1 MLEVTE
7 EKKEQ
12 PQPIIIKKGKGGHG
26 GHHGGAWKVAYA
38 DFVTAMM
45 AFFLV
50 LWIVGQSDAV
60 KQGVGGYFRD
70 PVKSAK
76 GEGGAMQSEGG
87 TKPKIGTDAALIRR
101 KVEEEVKKTLTTV
114 GENIKQAVNS
124 NKDFEAFK
132 NQIEIEM
139 TDEGLRIQL
148 EESNASPFF
157 QKGSDR
163 LEPFAVKLV
172 EMIGRQLGRLP
183 NHVII
188 EGHTDAL
195 QYPDSAQY
203 TNWELSADRAN
214 AARRLL
220 LAGGMKP
227 GQTAEVRGFAERQPW
242 IKLNPADPRNRRV
255 TITVQNDF
263 EIYRYSDTLYVEL
276 HETK

>member
-12 PQPIIIKKGKGGHG
+12 PQPVIVKKGKGGHG

-50 LWIVGQSDAV
+50 MWLVGQSNAV
-60 KQGVGGYFRD
+60 KESVGGYFRD
-70 PVKSAK
+70 PVKSGK
-76 GEGGAMQSEGG
+76 GQAGAMKSEGG
-87 TKPKIGTDAALIRR
+87 TKPKIGTDAALRR
-101 KVEEEVKKTLTTV
+101 RMEEEVRKNLNEV
-114 GENIKQAVNS
+114 GESIKKEMNS
-124 NKDFEAFK
+124 DQSFAAFK
-132 NQIEIEM
+132 NQVEIEM

-148 EESNASPFF
+148 IESGATPFF

-163 LEPFAVKLV
+163 LEPFAAQLV
-172 EMIGRQLGRLP
+172 EMIGRQLGGVP
-183 NHVII
+183 NHIVI

-214 AARRLL
+214 AARRLM
-220 LAGGMKP
+220 LAGGLN
-227 GQTAEVRGFAERQPW
+227 QRQIAEIRGFAERQPR
-242 IKLNPADPRNRRV
+242 IKLNPADPRNRRI
-255 TITVQNDF
+255 TITVLNDF
-263 EIYRYSDTLYVEL
+263 EIYRYSDTLYVEMNNAR
-276 HETK
+276 